1 MMKAAPGWFAPVAAI
16 FILQTTTAFLMR
28 FVPIL
33 APALSQELGWGGSS
47 IGYLTATNMFGGL
60 IVLVA
65 GADVLR
71 HLGGIRGLQLTLL
84 IGAASMALFL
94 YPSLSVALVACFF
107 MGLSNGAAT
116 PAGSEVLQRFSPPE
130 KRNLVFSIKQA
141 GVPLGGIV
149 AGLAIPPIVVMAGWR
164 VALLAGAGLVIIATV
179 LTWKMSA
186 KLDEPD
192 RSKRL
197 LKWPGLDSL
206 RKLAVPLKS
215 LTTGC
220 GLMKMSMVGGLFAVG
235 QSCWFTF
242 LVIYLV
248 DSLNYSLAMAGIV
261 FAVMQAGGVIGRI
274 ALGWIADY
282 ARSSTATL
290 LIAAVVSAMSSVLL
304 GLSTSEWPLW
314 TVIVLAFVAG
324 GSVASWNGVQIAEIA
339 RRSLPEMISETA
351 AGASIL
357 VNLSNILAPAAFA
370 AFVATTGRYDYAF
383 ACAGACTL
391 LAIAFLPRNEML
403 AQS

>member
-33 APALSQELGWGGSS
+33 APALSQELGWSGSS
-47 IGYLTATNMFGGL
+47 IGYLTATNMLGGL

-65 GADVLR
+65 GTDLLR
-71 HLGGIRGLQLTLL
+71 KIGGIRGLQFSLL
-84 IGAASMALFL
+84 LGAASMALFL
-94 YPSLSVALVACFF
+94 YPSLGAALIACFF

-116 PAGSEVLQRFSPPE
+116 PAGSEVLQRVSPPE

-149 AGLAIPPIVVMAGWR
+149 AGLAIPPIVVLAGWR
-164 VALLAGAGLVIIATV
+164 MALFAGAALVVIATV
-179 LTWKMSA
+179 LTWKVSN

-192 RSKRL
+192 PSKKIFKLPR
-197 LKWPGLDSL
+197 LDSL
-206 RKLAVPLKS
+206 RKLAIPMKS
-215 LTTGC
+215 LTMGA
-220 GLMKMSMVGGLFAVG
+220 GLIKTSIVGSLFAIG

-248 DSLNYSLAMAGIV
+248 DSLDYSLEMAGLV
-261 FAVMQAGGVIGRI
+261 FAVMQAGGVVGRI

-290 LIAAVVSAMSSVLL
+290 LIAAVVSTLSSVLL
-304 GLSTSEWPLW
+304 GLSTSTWPLW
-314 TVIVLAFVAG
+314 SMIVLAFVAG
-324 GSVASWNGVQIAEIA
+324 GSVASWNGVQIAEVA
-339 RRSLPEMISETA
+339 RRSPPEMISETA
-351 AGASIL
+351 AGASIF

-383 ACAGACTL
+383 AGAGACTL
-391 LAIAFLPRNEML
+391 LAIAFLPRNEQL
-403 AQS
+403 AR